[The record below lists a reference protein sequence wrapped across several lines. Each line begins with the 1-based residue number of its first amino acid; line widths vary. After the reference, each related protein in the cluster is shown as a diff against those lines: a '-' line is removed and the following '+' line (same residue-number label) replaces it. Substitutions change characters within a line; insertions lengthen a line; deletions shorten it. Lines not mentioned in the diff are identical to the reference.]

1 MKAILHPSQSRARV
15 ETQRADCLRQRS
27 VAAKFHYET
36 PRQAELWLKLH
47 AQYAPPAGTAAPYQ
61 AAAAALANEWPHEEG
76 TLIALGCG
84 GGEKDLA
91 ILAALPQDTRFVP
104 TDVSEPLALT
114 AAAAVAGSVPLVFD
128 LAMAEDLPEFLEQYA
143 GANRIFTFFGIIP
156 NFPPN
161 EILPQLRALIKP
173 KDRLL
178 LSANLAPNG
187 IAAILPQYDNAP
199 TREWLGEF
207 PRTHGAGKGAVKIT
221 IEADDVPERIAAH
234 FHFEEACVMRAN
246 DQRFD
251 FSSGDVLRLFV
262 SCRYTLQ
269 SLAETLLA
277 HGIVINDAF
286 LSEDAEEGVF
296 VCGLQ

>member
-1 MKAILHPSQSRARV
+1 
-15 ETQRADCLRQRS
+15 
-27 VAAKFHYET
+27 
-36 PRQAELWLKLH
+36 
-47 AQYAPPAGTAAPYQ
+47 
-61 AAAAALANEWPHEEG
+61 
-76 TLIALGCG
+76 
-84 GGEKDLA
+84 
-91 ILAALPQDTRFVP
+91 
-104 TDVSEPLALT
+104 
-114 AAAAVAGSVPLVFD
+114 
-128 LAMAEDLPEFLEQYA
+128 
-143 GANRIFTFFGIIP
+143 
-156 NFPPN
+156 
-161 EILPQLRALIKP
+161 
-173 KDRLL
+173 
-178 LSANLAPNG
+178 
-187 IAAILPQYDNAP
+187 
-199 TREWLGEF
+199 
-207 PRTHGAGKGAVKIT
+207 VKIT